1 MASTEWCLNCQQYV
15 APQKR
20 DGPGGCLIG
29 GLILLGLVLLFFN
42 AMAGFV
48 VLGVAAIAVVIGIT
62 LAVEAATAP
71 GTCPI
76 CKAAGLLKAKPSGA

>member
-15 APQKR
+15 APQRR
-20 DGPGGCLIG
+20 DGPGGCLIA
-29 GLILLGLVLLFFN
+29 LAFIVGLVLLAFN
-42 AMAGFV
+42 PLLGVV
-48 VLGVAAIAVVIGIT
+48 VLIGAAIAVVIGIA

-76 CKAAGLLKAKPSGA
+76 CKAAGLLKAKPSDA